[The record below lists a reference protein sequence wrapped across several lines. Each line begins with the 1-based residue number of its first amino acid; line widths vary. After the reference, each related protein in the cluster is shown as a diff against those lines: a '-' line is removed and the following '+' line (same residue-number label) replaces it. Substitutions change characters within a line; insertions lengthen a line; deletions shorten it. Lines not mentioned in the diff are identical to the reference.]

1 MSGVRWATAV
11 VLAAG
16 LGAVAGCA
24 TPKAPAAMPPIPK
37 IEVTTDSSAT
47 PTPTDRPLPDD
58 CVQVARAVDVDK
70 IVGHD
75 LTGDPARILGIPEP
89 SLGRTARLDCYYGVP
104 DDKPVA
110 AAAVVIGLA
119 TYVDP
124 ATAAQRVKDSAD
136 AERQDGSQVGD
147 QLVGKDHAALVTSKD
162 ERMLMGVLGKT
173 TYVLRIKNGV
183 VPDDKVGQVLSDL
196 AQLALTPK

>member
-1 MSGVRWATAV
+1 VSGVRWATAV
-11 VLAAG
+11 VLVAG
-16 LGAVAGCA
+16 LGSVAACA

-47 PTPTDRPLPDD
+47 AVPSDRPLPDD

-70 IVGHD
+70 VVGHD
-75 LTGDPARILGIPEP
+75 LDGDPDRILGVPEP
-89 SLGRTARLDCYYGVP
+89 AVGLTARLACYYGIP
-104 DDKPVA
+104 DGKPRDVA
-110 AAAVVIGLA
+110 AVLIELA

-124 ATAAQRVKDSAD
+124 AAASERVRNIAD

-147 QLVGKDHAALVTSKD
+147 QVVGKDHAALVTSKD
-162 ERMLMGVLGKT
+162 QRMLLGTLGKT
-173 TYVLRIKNGV
+173 TYRLIIRNGV

-196 AQLALTPK
+196 AVLALTPK